1 MRLDVEARDADLDAM
16 IEAAADRGGDI
27 ELLLGDL
34 EFLQRRASPPQY
46 LLDGE
51 LAAAVL
57 GVPIRPSR
65 LELAIREEDLDAAAG
80 WLLTVPNMTR
90 YSERRRD
97 FGDHDIDPRHP
108 GPLRWMT
115 PFGELRLRLLRSLP
129 EPVVVRLEGREL
141 RVRPLP
147 DIELDCPGI
156 ARMLRRLRA
165 RSE

>member
-46 LLDGE
+46 LLDG
-51 LAAAVL
+51 
-57 GVPIRPSR
+57 
-65 LELAIREEDLDAAAG
+65 ELAIREEDLDAAAG